1 MPSPHDPDHTRGA
14 SVMLPDTAEE
24 TGRPLPSKKEL
35 KAPTSR
41 TSARFWL
48 GLVAFLF
55 GLAVL
60 ATGLILFST
69 WPGAL
74 AVEVIGAG
82 LALLAVCALVISGA
96 WLPARPQPREATIA
110 DASPDLPPLPAP
122 TATLPMPELSPA
134 PPASTESSSA
144 PTPAAPTVE
153 ELIQAGA
160 SSAPAGQTVGEAPA
174 AAPTEAQAAPDGEAA
189 PAPGK
194 RTTRPRK
201 PTAPNDQPSAGAT
214 RRRSTPPASAPRKVP
229 ARAATNGTAP
239 RLPALTNL
247 PSGLPPSV
255 DRNLIDPDANDLGE
269 LLGDI
274 AEQTVMA
281 MLTRGQRGAARRE
294 RMATKIETFRKE
306 MALDPDYAAVANFL
320 ESITGLLRA
329 GAIVPASRPLVEP
342 FDGLYD
348 YVLTLIRRKS
358 GMQHD

>member
-24 TGRPLPSKKEL
+24 TGRSLPSKKEL
-35 KAPTSR
+35 KAPASR
-41 TSARFWL
+41 PSARFWL
-48 GLVAFLF
+48 GLMAFLF

-60 ATGLILFST
+60 ATGLIFFST

-96 WLPARPQPREATIA
+96 WLPARPQPKEATIA

-122 TATLPMPELSPA
+122 TATLPMPEISPA
-134 PPASTESSSA
+134 PPTSIESISA

-153 ELIQAGA
+153 EPIQAEA
-160 SSAPAGQTVGEAPA
+160 SSAPAGE
-174 AAPTEAQAAPDGEAA
+174 TEASSSPAAPDGEAA

-214 RRRSTPPASAPRKVP
+214 RRRSTPRSVP
-229 ARAATNGTAP
+229 ARTTSNGTAP

-274 AEQTVMA
+274 AEQTVMV

-358 GMQHD
+358 GLQHD

>member
-1 MPSPHDPDHTRGA
+1 
-14 SVMLPDTAEE
+14 MLPDAAEE
-24 TGRPLPSKKEL
+24 TGRPLPIKKEL
-35 KAPTSR
+35 KAPASR

-60 ATGLILFST
+60 ATGLIFFST

-82 LALLAVCALVISGA
+82 VALLAVCALVISGA
-96 WLPARPQPREATIA
+96 WLPARSQPREAIA
-110 DASPDLPPLPAP
+110 PDASPDLPPLPAP
-122 TATLPMPELSPA
+122 TATHPLPEISPA
-134 PPASTESSSA
+134 PPASSESISA
-144 PTPAAPTVE
+144 PTSAAPAVE
-153 ELIQAGA
+153 EPIQAGA
-160 SSAPAGQTVGEAPA
+160 SSAPAGEAMGEAPA
-174 AAPTEAQAAPDGEAA
+174 AAPTEAPAAPDGETA

-194 RTTRPRK
+194 RATRPRK
-201 PTAPNDQPSAGAT
+201 SAAPNDQPGAGAT
-214 RRRSTPPASAPRKVP
+214 RRRSTPRKVP
-229 ARAATNGTAP
+229 ARTTSNGTAP

-274 AEQTVMA
+274 AEQTVMV
-281 MLTRGQRGAARRE
+281 MLTRGQRGTARRE
-294 RMATKIETFRKE
+294 RMATKIEAFRTE
-306 MALDPDYAAVANFL
+306 MALDPEYAAVANFL